1 MKNLLKYLFFL
12 LVVKPFVYI
21 VLGINVKNPENLPVD
36 GPAIIVANHNS
47 HIDTLVLMCLFP
59 ACMIGKINPV
69 AAADYF
75 FNTKFKCFVFKTLL
89 GAIALKRRNEGFSK
103 ENIFEEINE
112 KLKNG
117 HILIVYPEGT
127 RSMDSELQEF
137 KTGVAHLV
145 KSNSD
150 VPVIPIYINGPDKV
164 LPKYDAFFVPHICDI
179 YIGEAM
185 NYGCRNKQE
194 FMQEIK
200 DRVIALREE
209 HRATHRQF

>member
-1 MKNLLKYLFFL
+1 MRNFLKYCFFLFF
-12 LVVKPFVYI
+12 VKPFIYI
-21 VLGINVKNPENLPVD
+21 VLGVNVKNPENLPKN

-59 ACMIGKINPV
+59 VCMIGQINPV

-75 FNTKFKCFVFKTLL
+75 FNTKFRSFVFKTLL
-89 GAIALKRRNEGFSK
+89 GAIALKRHKGGFSK
-103 ENIFEEINE
+103 EDIFKEVNE
-112 KLKNG
+112 NLQNG

-145 KSNSD
+145 KSNPD
-150 VPVIPIYINGPDKV
+150 VPVIPVYINGPDKV
-164 LPKYDAFFVPHICDI
+164 LPKYDSFLVPHICDI
-179 YIGEAM
+179 YVGEALH
-185 NYGCRNKQE
+185 YGSSNKQE

-200 DRVIALREE
+200 DRVVALREE
-209 HRATHRQF
+209 HKATHRQF